1 MTVVL
6 LATIVTEAGVFMFQQ
21 LQSRPAPAGL
31 RTAYSNRLPALLGSL
46 VLALIPVSG
55 ALAQSRELSSSG
67 ELLDGIA
74 AIVNEGVVLKSE
86 LQLETKRIAE
96 RLRAQNTQ
104 LPPTDILTRQV
115 LDRLI
120 VQQLQLQRAENVGIK
135 ISDETL
141 NLALANIAERNNVSL
156 ADLPALLAREGVD
169 YSAYRRE
176 LRQQIT
182 IDQLR
187 QRDVLQRIAVSPRE
201 VDAFLARQEGKA
213 NLREDYLISH
223 ILIPVS
229 STAQTDEIATAEK
242 LAGELHTRILAGENF
257 AKLALTYSSG
267 QQALEGGSLGWL
279 KGSELP
285 SIFADV
291 APGLAKGGVSEPIR
305 NSSGFHL
312 IRLDDRRGGEPIMED
327 QTHARH
333 ILLTTNEVLDDDSA
347 RQKLAAIRLRII
359 GGEDFS
365 AVAKV
370 VSEDPQSAIEGGDL
384 GWTARGNFVPE
395 FEKVMNALQ
404 IDAISE
410 PFKTQ
415 FGWHILQVLERRVYD
430 ATADKQRQ
438 QAVLA
443 IRNSKLGD
451 ETELWTRRLRDEAFV
466 EIRI

>member
-1 MTVVL
+1 
-6 LATIVTEAGVFMFQQ
+6 MFQQ
-21 LQSRPAPAGL
+21 KQSCPEPASSPGTGL
-31 RTAYSNRLPALLGSL
+31 NPLPALIAGL
-46 VLALIPVSG
+46 VLALMPLSG
-55 ALAQSRELSSSG
+55 AVAQSRELSSSG

-74 AIVNEGVVLKSE
+74 AIVNDGVVLKSE
-86 LQLETKRIAE
+86 LQLETRRITE
-96 RLRAQNTQ
+96 RLKAQNTQ
-104 LPPTDILTRQV
+104 LPPGDVLLRQV

-120 VQQLQLQRAENVGIK
+120 IQQLQLQRAENVGIK

-141 NLALANIAERNNVSL
+141 NLALANIAERNKVSL
-156 ADLPALLAREGVD
+156 ADLPGLLAREGVD
-169 YSAYRRE
+169 YAAYRRE

-201 VDAFLARQEGKA
+201 VDAFLARQVGKA
-213 NLREDYLISH
+213 NLREDFLISH

-229 STAQTDEIATAEK
+229 STAQPADIETAQK
-242 LAGELHTRILAGENF
+242 LADELHTRILAGENF

-285 SIFADV
+285 SVFADI
-291 APGLAKGGVSEPIR
+291 APGLPKGGVSEPVR
-305 NSSGFHL
+305 NASGFHL

-333 ILLTTNEVLDDDSA
+333 ILMTTNEVQDDDA
-347 RQKLAAIRLRII
+347 VRQKLLAIRQRVLA
-359 GGEDFS
+359 GEDFS
-365 AVAKV
+365 AVAKA

-384 GWTARGNFVPE
+384 GWTGPGNFVPE
-395 FEKVMNALQ
+395 FEKTMNALQ
-404 IDAISE
+404 VDEISE
-410 PFKTQ
+410 PFQTQ

-438 QAVLA
+438 EAVLA

-451 ETELWTRRLRDEAFV
+451 EAELWTRRLRDEAFV

>member
-1 MTVVL
+1 MVL
-6 LATIVTEAGVFMFQQ
+6 LATIVTETGVFMFQH
-21 LQSRPAPAGL
+21 LFFRPASTGFSATCL
-31 RTAYSNRLPALLGSL
+31 NRLPAMLACL
-46 VLALIPVSG
+46 VLALMPVSG
-55 ALAQSRELSSSG
+55 VLAQSRELSSSG

-74 AIVNEGVVLKSE
+74 AIVNDGVVLKSE
-86 LQLETKRIAE
+86 LQLETRRITE

-104 LPPTDILTRQV
+104 LPPTDVLVRQV

-120 VQQLQLQRAENVGIK
+120 TQQLQLQRAENVGIRV
-135 ISDETL
+135 SDETL
-141 NLALANIAERNNVSL
+141 NQALATIAARNNVSL
-156 ADLPALLAREGVD
+156 NELPAVLAREGVD
-169 YSAYRRE
+169 YSAYRQE

-213 NLREDYLISH
+213 NLREDFLISH

-229 STAQTDEIATAEK
+229 ASAQPDEIETARK
-242 LAGELHTRILAGENF
+242 LADELYTRILGGENF

-285 SIFADV
+285 SIFMDI
-291 APGLAKGGVSEPIR
+291 APGLPKGGVSEPIR
-305 NSSGFHL
+305 NASGFHL
-312 IRLDDRRGGEPIMED
+312 IRLDDRRGGEPIMEE

-333 ILLTTNEVLDDDSA
+333 ILMSTNEVQDDDTV
-347 RQKLAAIRLRII
+347 RQKLIEIRRRIL

-384 GWTARGNFVPE
+384 GWTAPGNFVPE
-395 FEKVMNALQ
+395 FEKVMTALQ
-404 IDAISE
+404 IDEISE
-410 PFKTQ
+410 PFQTQ
-415 FGWHILQVLERRVYD
+415 FGWHIVQVLERRTYD

-438 QAVLA
+438 QAILA

-451 ETELWTRRLRDEAFV
+451 EAELWTRRLRDEAFV

>member
-1 MTVVL
+1 
-6 LATIVTEAGVFMFQQ
+6 MFQQ
-21 LQSRPAPAGL
+21 PQPRPAPAGFCTSHPYRL
-31 RTAYSNRLPALLGSL
+31 RALLAS
-46 VLALIPVSG
+46 LALALMPMST

-74 AIVNEGVVLKSE
+74 AIVNDGVVLKSE
-86 LQLETKRIAE
+86 LQLETRRITE
-96 RLRAQNTQ
+96 RLKAQNTQ
-104 LPPTDILTRQV
+104 LPPTDILIRQV

-120 VQQLQLQRAENVGIK
+120 IQQLQLQRAENVGIK
-135 ISDETL
+135 VSDETL
-141 NLALANIAERNNVSL
+141 NQALATIAERNNTSL
-156 ADLPALLAREGVD
+156 SELPALLAREGVD

-201 VDAFLARQEGKA
+201 VDAYLARQAGKA
-213 NLREDYLISH
+213 NLREDFLLSH
-223 ILIPVS
+223 ILIPIS
-229 STAQTDEIATAEK
+229 ASAQPAEIETASKLTD
-242 LAGELHTRILAGENF
+242 ELHTRILAGENF

-285 SIFADV
+285 SLFADI

-305 NSSGFHL
+305 NASGFHL
-312 IRLDDRRGGEPIMED
+312 IRLDDRRGGEPVMED

-333 ILLTTNEVLDDDSA
+333 ILMTTNEVMDDDSV
-347 RQKLAAIRLRII
+347 RQKLTDIRRRII

-384 GWTARGNFVPE
+384 GWTAPGNFVPE
-395 FEKVMNALQ
+395 FEKTMSALQ
-404 IDAISE
+404 IDEISE

-430 ATADKQRQ
+430 ATVDKQRQ

-451 ETELWTRRLRDEAFV
+451 EAEIWTRRLRDEAFV

>member
-1 MTVVL
+1 ML
-6 LATIVTEAGVFMFQQ
+6 QHQQ
-21 LQSRPAPAGL
+21 PRPACSRLHITGL
-31 RTAYSNRLPALLGSL
+31 HCLPALLASL
-46 VLALIPVSG
+46 VLAQLPVSG
-55 ALAQSRELSSSG
+55 AVAQTRELSSSG

-74 AIVNEGVVLKSE
+74 AIVNDGVVLKSE
-86 LQLETKRIAE
+86 LQLETRRIVE
-96 RLRAQNTQ
+96 RLKAQNTQ
-104 LPPTDILTRQV
+104 LPPNDVLVRQV

-120 VQQLQLQRAENVGIK
+120 IQQLQLQRADNVGIK

-156 ADLPALLAREGVD
+156 ADLPGLLAREGVD
-169 YSAYRRE
+169 YAAYRRD

-201 VDAFLARQEGKA
+201 VDAFLARQEGKS
-213 NLREDYLISH
+213 NLREDFLVSH

-229 STAQTDEIATAEK
+229 STAQPAEIETAQK
-242 LAGELHTRILAGENF
+242 LADELHARILAGENF

-291 APGLAKGGVSEPIR
+291 APGLPRGGVSEPIR
-305 NSSGFHL
+305 NASGFHL

-333 ILLTTNEVLDDDSA
+333 ILMTTNEVQDDDA
-347 RQKLAAIRLRII
+347 VRQKLLEIRQRILA
-359 GGEDFS
+359 GEDFS

-370 VSEDPQSAIEGGDL
+370 VSEDPQSAVEGGDL
-384 GWTARGNFVPE
+384 GWTGPGNFVPE
-395 FEKVMNALQ
+395 FDKTMNALQ
-404 IDAISE
+404 LDQISE

-430 ATADKQRQ
+430 ATADRQRQ
-438 QAVLA
+438 EAVLA

-451 ETELWTRRLRDEAFV
+451 EAELWTRRLRDEAFV